1 MNFKNQ
7 KDLIGYIKDNDI
19 KFIFGGNRMRFGH
32 AESNSN
38 TAKSILFTKDN
49 SYFRITFND
58 KGIVSTNRKLKKK

>member
-7 KDLIGYIKDNDI
+7 ENLIGYIKDNEI
-19 KFIFGGNRMRFGH
+19 KYIVGGKRMRFGH

-49 SYFRITFND
+49 SYFITFND